1 MRTWKPTPYEID
13 IAKEWGIWE
22 KEVSEFDW
30 YYDEKETCYILEG
43 EAEVTDLNE
52 HKIRFKNGDMV
63 SFEQGLTC
71 IWKITSP
78 IRKHYRFG

>member
-1 MRTWKPTPYEID
+1 MKTWKPTPGEID
-13 IAKEWGIWE
+13 KVREWGIWE

-43 EAEVTDLNE
+43 EAEVADLNGN
-52 HKIRFKNGDMV
+52 KIRFKKGDMV

-71 IWKITSP
+71 VWKITSP